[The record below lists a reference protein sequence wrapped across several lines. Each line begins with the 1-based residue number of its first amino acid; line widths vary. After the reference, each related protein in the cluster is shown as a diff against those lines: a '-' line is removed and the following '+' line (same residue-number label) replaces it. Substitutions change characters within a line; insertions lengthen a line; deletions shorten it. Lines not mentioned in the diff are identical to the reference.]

1 MAYLSWFKFTPSDW
15 IMGKIQRTSE
25 VTQAR
30 FMRLIC
36 LYWNKHCILSYEDA
50 EIEIDKDHLDIL
62 ISKKI
67 IKVEDDFI
75 VIEFLNEQLFT
86 ISETSEKRK
95 QAVLQRWAKVKQNDT
110 SVSNIDTL
118 VLQND
123 TDKIR
128 GYKIREDKTIKEDFD
143 FQKLKSTEWAD
154 EFCKKKGIQSKE
166 KFNDIFDKFIDN
178 IKLKGEHLDYKDPEK
193 EVKRHFVNWYDRQP
207 IQPTTISTYKRNQV
221 IR

>member
-50 EIEIDKDHLDIL
+50 EIEIDKEHLDIL

-67 IKVEDDFI
+67 IKVENDFI
-75 VIEFLNEQLFT
+75 MIEFLNEQLGT

-95 QAVLQRWAKVKQNDT
+95 KAVLQRWAKVKQNDT
-110 SVSNIDTL
+110 SVSNINTN

-128 GYKIREDKTIKEDFD
+128 EDKIREDKNIKEIFD
-143 FQKLKSTEWAD
+143 FKKLKSTEWANQ
-154 EFCKKKGIQSKE
+154 FCKAKNLQVE
-166 KFNDIFDKFIDN
+166 KFNTIFDNFLTDVL
-178 IKLKGEHLDYKDPEK
+178 LKGQHLDYKDPEK
-193 EVKRHFVNWYDRQP
+193 EFKNHFINWFKRNP
-207 IQPTTISTYKRNQV
+207 PPTTQPQYKRNPV
-221 IR
+221 IK